1 MHKIINKSKMR
12 NITFIVT
19 KSQYELP
26 VFPVITLLF
35 INIRSRISE
44 YITYS
49 SPLSAVLQKE
59 MLHTER
65 L

>member
-1 MHKIINKSKMR
+1 MR